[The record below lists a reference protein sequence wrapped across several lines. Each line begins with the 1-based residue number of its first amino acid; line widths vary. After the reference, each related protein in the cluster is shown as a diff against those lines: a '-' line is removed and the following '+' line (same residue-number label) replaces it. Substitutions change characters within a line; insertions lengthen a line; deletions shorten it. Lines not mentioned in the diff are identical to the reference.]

1 MMEASTALRER
12 VRGAYSSAAL
22 DPDTKH
28 PFPVGAQ
35 FAESLG
41 YPPEL
46 LKSLPPEASAAFA
59 GVSNVSLTAPIQPG
73 MKVVDLGCGAGLDSL
88 AAAGRV
94 GCSGRVIGIDFSWEM
109 LRRALAAAG
118 DKHSA
123 SNTCFIRGSA
133 EDLPFADASIDLAMV
148 NGIFNLN
155 PFRDQIF
162 KELARI
168 LRTDG
173 MVAGAELILRDTLPD
188 ELKTGSANWFS

>member
-1 MMEASTALRER
+1 MMEASAALRES
-12 VRGAYSSAAL
+12 VRGAYASAAL

-28 PFPVGAQ
+28 PFPVGAK

-59 GVSNVSLTAPIQPG
+59 GVSNVSLTAPVQAG

-88 AAAGRV
+88 VAAGRI
-94 GCSGRVIGIDFSWEM
+94 GCTGRIIGIDFSGEM
-109 LRRALAAAG
+109 LSRARAAA
-118 DKHSA
+118 DKHGA
-123 SNTCFIRGSA
+123 LNTSFIQGAA
-133 EDLPFADASIDLAMV
+133 ESLPLADASIDLAMV

-168 LRTDG
+168 LKTDG
-173 MVAGAELILRDTLPD
+173 IVAGAELILRDTLPD
-188 ELKTGSANWFS
+188 ELKKGGANWFS

>member
-1 MMEASTALRER
+1 MITASTELRES

-22 DPDTKH
+22 DPDMKH

-35 FAESLG
+35 FAESVG

-46 LKSLPPEASAAFA
+46 LRGLPAEASAAFA
-59 GVSNVSLTAPIQPG
+59 GVSNVALTAPLQTG

-88 AAAGRV
+88 VAAERV
-94 GCSGRVIGIDFSWEM
+94 GCAGRIIGLDFSREM
-109 LRRALAAAG
+109 LRRAHAAA
-118 DKHSA
+118 DKHGA
-123 SNTCFIRGSA
+123 SNTCFIQGAA
-133 EDLPFADASIDLAMV
+133 EALPFADASIDLAMV

-168 LRTDG
+168 LKPG
-173 MVAGAELILRDTLPD
+173 GIVAGAELILRDTLPD
-188 ELKTGSANWFS
+188 ELTKGNANWFS